1 MCHVRKFGGDISRNK
16 FSILNVFIIFAAD
29 INECES
35 NPCLNNGTCIDR
47 VNGFKCSC
55 PKGLAGDRCERG

>member
-1 MCHVRKFGGDISRNK
+1 MSKKFEFHERKFD
-16 FSILNVFIIFAAD
+16 FSSELNVVIISVAD

-35 NPCLNNGTCIDR
+35 KPCLNNGTCIDR